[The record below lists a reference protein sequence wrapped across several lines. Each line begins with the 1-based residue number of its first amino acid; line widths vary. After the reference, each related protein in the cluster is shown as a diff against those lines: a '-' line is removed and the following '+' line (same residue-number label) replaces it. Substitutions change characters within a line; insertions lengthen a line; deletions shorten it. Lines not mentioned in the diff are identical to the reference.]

1 MNQFPQGRDEE
12 YINSKNLQQLTDDGN
27 NSIIHR
33 MFNHFL
39 LFTNQEHKEN
49 FAISKKKFDEWKKI
63 FKNLNVSESFFRDI
77 YKKLYKFPELHSR
90 VSKGEIWEM
99 KDIRSWKDDM
109 SEPVSLDTKHIPT
122 TREKSIS
129 EPVSLDTEDTLTTR
143 QKSMSEPVSLDTK
156 TQSSSCED
164 YTLSPEQEKTIQYF
178 REEKCFCILGEAGS
192 GKSFIIR
199 TMYDMI
205 PDKNTIQVTAYTGCA
220 AVGLGIKN
228 AKTLHSFLGGIS
240 EIKEEIIDNI
250 KKNNDNYNRWL
261 SLKYLIVDEVS
272 MLKVELFK
280 VLNDVAQEIRGNKK
294 LMGGIITIFSGDF
307 YQLPPIK
314 SKFCFKCPLWN
325 KLFPRECHIQYKKNF
340 RQKDDELFQNIL
352 EQIRNGKVDDKYLK
366 ILQQKA
372 KQPNGNGVKLFAKRD
387 LVKDEN
393 LVEYE
398 KLQTK
403 EYVFELIKDNIDCY
417 EKSFLDEVHKLLKK
431 DSAWDDKVKLKVGC
445 KVMLTQNLS
454 ISEGLCNGSQGEI
467 IDFENGHP
475 KVRFTNGT
483 ERTIKRQEIK
493 SEDYPDICIS
503 QIPLILSYAITIHKA
518 QGVTLE
524 KATIDMNSM
533 FADEHA
539 YVAFSR
545 VKTLD
550 GLSINTFN
558 KQKFIR
564 KEKDESNSVKKFY
577 EDIEKNG
584 ENVQDMIL

>member
-1 MNQFPQGRDEE
+1 
-12 YINSKNLQQLTDDGN
+12 
-27 NSIIHR
+27 
-33 MFNHFL
+33 
-39 LFTNQEHKEN
+39 
-49 FAISKKKFDEWKKI
+49 
-63 FKNLNVSESFFRDI
+63 
-77 YKKLYKFPELHSR
+77 
-90 VSKGEIWEM
+90 
-99 KDIRSWKDDM
+99 
-109 SEPVSLDTKHIPT
+109 
-122 TREKSIS
+122 
-129 EPVSLDTEDTLTTR
+129 
-143 QKSMSEPVSLDTK
+143 
-156 TQSSSCED
+156 
-164 YTLSPEQEKTIQYF
+164 
-178 REEKCFCILGEAGS
+178 
-192 GKSFIIR
+192 
-199 TMYDMI
+199 MYDMI

-280 VLNDVAQEIRGNKK
+280 VLNDVAQEIRGNKE

-314 SKFCFKCPLWN
+314 SKFCFTCPLWN
-325 KLFPRECHIQYKKNF
+325 KLFPRECHIQYKKIF

-352 EQIRNGKVDDKYLK
+352 KQIRNGKVDDKYLK
-366 ILQQKA
+366 ILEQKA
-372 KQPNGNGVKLFAKRD
+372 KQPNGDGVKLFAYRD

-403 EYVFELIKDNIDCY
+403 EYVFKLIKDNINCY

-431 DSAWDDKVKLKVGC
+431 DSAWDDEVKLKVGC
-445 KVMLTQNLS
+445 KVMMTQNLD
-454 ISEGLCNGSQGEI
+454 IPNGICNGSQGEI
-467 IDFENGHP
+467 IAFENGHP
-475 KVRFTNGT
+475 VVKFTNGIK
-483 ERTIKRQEIK
+483 RTIKRQEIK

-550 GLSINTFN
+550 GLSINTFD
-558 KQKFIR
+558 KQRFIR
-564 KEKDESNSVKKFY
+564 KEKNEPKSVKKFY

-584 ENVQDMIL
+584 ENV

>member
-1 MNQFPQGRDEE
+1 MNQFPQGWDEE
-12 YINSKNLQQLTDDGN
+12 CINSKNLQQLTVDGK

-39 LFTNQEHKEN
+39 QFTNQENKEN
-49 FAISKKKFDEWKKI
+49 FVISKKKFDEWKKI
-63 FKNLNVSESFFRDI
+63 FENLNVSESFFRNI
-77 YKKLYKFPELHSR
+77 YKKLYKFPELHSL
-90 VSKGEIWEM
+90 VSKGEICEM
-99 KDIRSWKDDM
+99 KDIRTWKDDM
-109 SEPVSLDTKHIPT
+109 SEPVSLDTEHIST

-129 EPVSLDTEDTLTTR
+129 EPVSLDTKHTSTKRE
-143 QKSMSEPVSLDTK
+143 KSMSEPVSLDTK
-156 TQSSSCED
+156 TQSSSCEK

-192 GKSFIIR
+192 GKSFMIR

-205 PDKNTIQVTAYTGCA
+205 PDKNTIQVTAMTGCA

-240 EIKEEIIDNI
+240 KIKEEIIDNI

-272 MLKVELFK
+272 MLKVELFE

-314 SKFCFKCPLWN
+314 SKFCFTCPLWD

-340 RQKDDELFQNIL
+340 RQKDDELFQDIL
-352 EQIRNGKVDDKYLK
+352 NQIRNGKVDDKYLK

-393 LVEYE
+393 LVEYK

-417 EKSFLDEVHKLLKK
+417 EESFLDEVHKLLKK
-431 DSAWDDKVKLKVGC
+431 DSEWDDEVKLKVGC
-445 KVMLTQNLS
+445 KVMMTQNLA
-454 ISEGLCNGSQGEI
+454 ISEGICNGSQGEI

-533 FADEHA
+533 FADEQA

-558 KQKFIR
+558 KKKFIR
-564 KEKDESNSVKKFY
+564 EEKDEPNSVKKFY

-584 ENVQDMIL
+584 ENV